1 MQEMHTD
8 IFSDNASVAVHL
20 KKMHIDQPGPDDVY
34 SASWRRSTMQGG
46 NASGV
51 RLPNVETERRRDVGL
66 GDCSLGSS
74 LGPLGLKQG
83 VDLHRALTRLR
94 QLETSTHM
102 GATDLAE
109 LAWPSPGS
117 GATSRACCK
126 IDSVRY
132 YERALRMKSPVN
144 KVVNWTDYLCRS
156 SVVGPMAEISPSL
169 WLAEDEFRR

>member
-1 MQEMHTD
+1 M
-8 IFSDNASVAVHL
+8 
-20 KKMHIDQPGPDDVY
+20 
-34 SASWRRSTMQGG
+34 
-46 NASGV
+46 
-51 RLPNVETERRRDVGL
+51 GL

-83 VDLHRALTRLR
+83 VDLHRAPTRLR

-109 LAWPSPGS
+109 LAWPNPGS

-126 IDSVRY
+126 IDSTK
-132 YERALRMKSPVN
+132 EPLRMKSPVN

-156 SVVGPMAEISPSL
+156 SVVGPMAEISLSL
-169 WLAEDEFRR
+169 WLAEDEIRR